1 METQIHAACKFLG
14 LMAEILHCAI
24 ILVKT
29 NETWLFPELEGCDKG
44 GDKRPEWHLCITGT
58 WTVGWLHIDQFVF
71 H

>member
-1 METQIHAACKFLG
+1 
-14 LMAEILHCAI
+14 MAEILPCAI

-29 NETWLFPELEGCDKG
+29 NEMWLFPELEGCDEG